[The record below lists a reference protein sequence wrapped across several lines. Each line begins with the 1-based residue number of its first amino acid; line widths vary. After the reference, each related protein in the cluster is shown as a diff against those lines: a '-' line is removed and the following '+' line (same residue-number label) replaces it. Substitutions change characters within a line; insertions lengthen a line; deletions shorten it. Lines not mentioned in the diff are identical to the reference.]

1 MNTLDKI
8 ASAILAGLAFT
19 AAWWA
24 AANAPDWLLFAALI
38 AVILFAV
45 VSGLI
50 AIAACL
56 NEGRIDHADENRR
69 AQKGGGQK
77 GRGL

>member
-1 MNTLDKI
+1 MTTLDKI

-19 AAWWA
+19 LAWYA
-24 AANAPDWLLFAALI
+24 AANAPLWLLAAALI
-38 AVILFAV
+38 AVVVFTV

-50 AIAACL
+50 AIAACI
-56 NEGRIDHADENRR
+56 NEGRIDHADEDRHR
-69 AQKGGGQK
+69 QQ